1 MSTRGAKRPQKRYV
15 YETIPAPGV
24 VRPPRSWGYGRIST
38 FDQSTELQVS
48 ALSACDQ
55 VITDEGV
62 SGSTEGA
69 TRPGLSKLLGAL
81 ASGDTVVVWKL
92 DRLGRSLTDLC
103 GLVKTLED
111 KGVIFKS
118 ITEGFDMSTPAGKFM
133 FHMLAACAEFER
145 AMIRE
150 RVLAGVKNAQA
161 NGVHCGRKPKLSAI
175 QMDTIRDMVKKG
187 KSLLTI
193 AATFHVSKRTIS
205 RALAHAPGGVIQ

>member
-1 MSTRGAKRPQKRYV
+1 MSTRRGAKRPQTKYV
-15 YETIPAPGV
+15 YETLPSPGAHRAKKV
-24 VRPPRSWGYGRIST
+24 FGYGRVST
-38 FDQSTELQVS
+38 FDQSTELQVA
-48 ALSACDQ
+48 ALKECDQ

-69 TRPGLSKLLGAL
+69 TRPGLSKLLGSL
-81 ASGDTVVVWKL
+81 QTGDTVIVWKL

-103 GLVKTLED
+103 GLVKTFQD

-150 RVLAGVKNAQA
+150 RVIAGLKNAKA
-161 NGVHCGRKPKLSAI
+161 NGI
-175 QMDTIRDMVKKG
+175 
-187 KSLLTI
+187 
-193 AATFHVSKRTIS
+193 HVSKRTIS
-205 RALAHAPGGVIQ
+205 RALSARQGEVK

>member
-1 MSTRGAKRPQKRYV
+1 MKKRSGGALRRYI
-15 YETIPAPGV
+15 YETLPHPGA
-24 VRPPRSWGYGRIST
+24 VRPPRCFGYGRVST

-81 ASGDTVVVWKL
+81 CAGDTVTVWKL

-103 GLVKTLED
+103 GLVKTFQD

-161 NGVHCGRKPKLSAI
+161 NGIHCGRKPILSAL
-175 QMDTIRDMVKKG
+175 QLETIKEMVKQG
-187 KSLLTI
+187 KNIVTI

-205 RALAHAPGGVIQ
+205 RALALRAPGGHE

>member
-1 MSTRGAKRPQKRYV
+1 MSRPARRKPIQYV
-15 YETIPAPGV
+15 YEVLPSPGAQRASKV
-24 VRPPRSWGYGRIST
+24 FGYGRVST

-48 ALSACDQ
+48 ALKACDQ

-81 ASGDTVVVWKL
+81 APGDTVVVWKL

-103 GLVKTLED
+103 GLVKTFQD

-161 NGVHCGRKPKLSAI
+161 NGVHCGRKPKLSNI
-175 QMDTIRDMVKKG
+175 QMDTIRDMAAKG
-187 KSLLTI
+187 KSLMTI
-193 AATFHVSKRTIS
+193 AATFHVSKKTVS
-205 RALAHAPGGVIQ
+205 RALSARQGTPK

>member
-1 MSTRGAKRPQKRYV
+1 V
-15 YETIPAPGV
+15 
-24 VRPPRSWGYGRIST
+24 ST
-38 FDQSTELQVS
+38 FDQSTELQVA
-48 ALSACDQ
+48 ALKECDQ

-69 TRPGLSKLLGAL
+69 TRPGLGKLLGSL
-81 ASGDTVVVWKL
+81 QSGDTVIVWKL

-103 GLVKTLED
+103 GLVRTFQD

-150 RVLAGVKNAQA
+150 RVIAGLKNAKA
-161 NGVHCGRKPKLSAI
+161 NGIHCGRKPKLSQL
-175 QMDTIRDMVKKG
+175 QMETIRGMVKEK
-187 KSLLTI
+187 KNIAII
-193 AATFHVSKRTIS
+193 AATFHVSKKTIS
-205 RALAHAPGGVIQ
+205 RALRAPGGVKGAV